1 MTPTLI
7 GRWQTRILLLT
18 LVGFP
23 ITLPFTVGIVGPG
36 ASPVF
41 SLILLYVIL
50 FGLLWD
56 VMYDFW
62 QQFRWDRDWPGVLQ
76 LLSGIGEAV
85 FLGVILKSIPVP
97 GLVPEDISL
106 KWFVIHYSCVW
117 LGVYLASQSLTRI
130 VFPRWRFR
138 GGKWLG

>member
-50 FGLLWD
+50 FGFLWD

-76 LLSGIGEAV
+76 LLAGIGEAV
-85 FLGVILKSIPVP
+85 FLGIILKSIPVP

-106 KWFVIHYSCVW
+106 KWFAIHYSCVW